1 MIGRII
7 GAIAG
12 AKAAEKSR
20 SMGGA
25 TGALVGAVAEPL
37 VRKVGFRVLRR
48 VGPIGW
54 IAAAAGGYALKRY
67 SDRQDAGKPK
77 VRPSAT

>member
-7 GAIAG
+7 GAVAG

-25 TGALVGAVAEPL
+25 TGAIVGAVAEPL
-37 VRKVGFRVLRR
+37 VRKVGFRILRCI
-48 VGPIGW
+48 GPLGW

-67 SDRQDAGKPK
+67 SDKQAAAKPGP
-77 VRPSAT
+77 V

>member
-20 SMGGA
+20 SMGGT
-25 TGALVGAVAEPL
+25 TGAIVGAVAEPL
-37 VRKVGFRVLRR
+37 VRKVGFKVLRR
-48 VGPIGW
+48 IGPLGW
-54 IAAAAGGYALKRY
+54 IAAAVGGYALKRY
-67 SDRQDAGKPK
+67 SDKQAGETPK

>member
-7 GAIAG
+7 GAVAG
-12 AKAAEKSR
+12 AKVAEKSR

-37 VRKVGFRVLRR
+37 VRKLGFRVLRR
-48 VGPIGW
+48 IGPIGW

-67 SDRQDAGKPK
+67 NDKQAATTPK
-77 VRPSAT
+77 VRSSAT